1 MWESTL
7 YILHFEDTQFKTD
20 ERIYYQLEVRFIR
33 SYYEQY
39 CQLINGELITICE
52 ENDNISFFDGAGGT
66 ISEEEYQ
73 MIVGQ
78 CTYGQS
84 PVRPFQEYYPN
95 TAENRELYL
104 AAGMGEESTIHAR

>member
-39 CQLINGELITICE
+39 
-52 ENDNISFFDGAGGT
+52 
-66 ISEEEYQ
+66 
-73 MIVGQ
+73 
-78 CTYGQS
+78 
-84 PVRPFQEYYPN
+84 
-95 TAENRELYL
+95 
-104 AAGMGEESTIHAR
+104 